1 MEQRFVRYQSSTPD
15 AKGRHLGIFALANRL
30 AKEGSLSTEDWGGW
44 RSTNEFYD
52 AAYVTP
58 EASIYAAPGA
68 QAWFKVSATH
78 LLEKT
83 DFYID
88 LLRRH
93 DVPCRVFYSTDPG
106 IVIYEDDVQVVV
118 VPYEVDS
125 ESKGRDS
132 GEEER
137 KP

>member
-1 MEQRFVRYQSSTPD
+1 MGQRFVRYQSTVTD
-15 AKGRHLGIFALANRL
+15 AKGRYLGIFALANRL
-30 AKEGSLSTEDWGGW
+30 AKEGSLSAEDWGSW
-44 RSTNEFYD
+44 RRANDFYD

-58 EASIYAAPGA
+58 EASFYARPGA

-93 DVPCRVFYSTDPG
+93 DVPCRAVYSSDPG
-106 IVIYEDDVQVVV
+106 NVLYEDDVQVVV
-118 VPYEVDS
+118 IPYER
-125 ESKGRDS
+125 EL
-132 GEEER
+132 
-137 KP
+137 